1 MGRAGVVA
9 LLCGLGAGVP
19 AGDAG
24 AAEAFT
30 PAWLANH
37 PENRTVVIDLA
48 AAWNTANEQA
58 NWNGYYAGAVTLV
71 VPRGWRVVLHLHNLD
86 VDYPHSLVLTRPYPP
101 SEMPLRLTAA
111 EAAVAQ
117 AFTPSPEVGDPPGT
131 ASTVTFTADP
141 PGDYYLACGV
151 PVHLMDD
158 MYLRFRISDE
168 VLTAQ
173 AVLDEALVAK
183 DALAGRP

>member
-1 MGRAGVVA
+1 MGRAGVAV
-9 LLCGLGAGVP
+9 LLGGLGVWAGS
-19 AGDAG
+19 AG
-24 AAEAFT
+24 AGEPFT
-30 PAWLANH
+30 PSWLVNR
-37 PENRTVVIDLA
+37 PEKRAVTIDLA
-48 AAWNTANEQA
+48 AAWNTNNAQA
-58 NWNGYYAGAVTLV
+58 NWNGFHAGALTLV
-71 VPRGWRVVLHLHNLD
+71 VPRGWQVVLHLHNLD
-86 VDYPHSLVLTRPYPP
+86 AEYPHSLVLTRAYPP

-117 AFTPSPEVGDPPGT
+117 AFTPAPEVGDPPGA